1 MQKNMNHERFF
12 EYLRATDEKI
22 KGYFSNSETRRH
34 FRPAHIHD
42 GVFSYLMRPAKRLR
56 PAVMML
62 SCGCLG
68 GDERSE
74 AILPAAAGVELFHT
88 WTLVHDD
95 IIDNDGLR
103 RGHNTVHVELARRG
117 AEDLGLDEATAEEYG
132 RSAAIL
138 TGDVQHGWVAG
149 AFIECALGGV
159 VDPKVVLALLHRLE
173 TQVLCDLIYGELR
186 DVQLGLLDID
196 GQTEITEEDV
206 LEMEWLK
213 TGALYEFSAKAGGM
227 MGKNSDDFED
237 GEVRALAAFA
247 GNCGIAFQLQ
257 DDVLG
262 VVGDEKQLGK
272 PIGSDIREG
281 KKTTIVLQSLRN
293 ANEEQRETIL
303 STLGKREATE
313 AGVSGVIDLF
323 KDLGGVDYTRDREKA
338 YIDKAL
344 ANLDKVP
351 DSIYKE
357 LLFSWADFMV
367 NRSL

>member
-1 MQKNMNHERFF
+1 MSHERFF
-12 EYLRATDEKI
+12 DYLKATDEKI
-22 KGYFSNSETRRH
+22 KGYFSGSEVKQH
-34 FRPAHIHD
+34 FRPAHIYD
-42 GVFSYLMRPAKRLR
+42 GVFSYLLRPAKRLR

-62 SCGCLG
+62 SCGCFG
-68 GDERSE
+68 GAERSE
-74 AILPAAAGVELFHT
+74 AILPAAAAVELFHT

-103 RGHNTVHVELARRG
+103 RGHNTVHIELARKG
-117 AEDLGLDEATAEEYG
+117 AEDLGIDTAAAEEYG

-138 TGDVQHGWVAG
+138 TGDVQHGWVTG
-149 AFIECALGGV
+149 AFIECAMNGA
-159 VDPKVVLALLHRLE
+159 VDPLVVLALLQRLE
-173 TQVLCDLIYGELR
+173 TKVLCDLIYGELR
-186 DVQLGLLDID
+186 DVQLGLLDIE
-196 GQTEITEEDV
+196 GQVEITEEDV

-213 TGALYEFSAKAGGM
+213 TGALYEFSAQAGAM
-227 MGKNSDDFED
+227 MGRNSDDFED

-262 VVGDEKQLGK
+262 IVGDEKQLGK

-293 ANEEQRETIL
+293 ANEKQRETIL
-303 STLGKREATE
+303 SILGKRDATPAE
-313 AGVSGVIDLF
+313 VSRLIELF
-323 KDLGGVDYTRDREKA
+323 KELGGVDYTRDKEKG

-344 ANLDKVP
+344 SNLDKVP
-351 DSIYKE
+351 DSFYKE
-357 LLFSWADFMV
+357 LLFSWADFMI